1 LFSAN
6 LKPKI
11 PVNSLKGLVSFV
23 LPEGFSPLVLED
35 THHEFRTESR
45 AIDRYSLRDHYD
57 WSLGRG
63 RYVFVYKP
71 GRKVLGLLR
80 LELLKDHVLVD
91 LIARNRLFVES
102 ERVGTKLMRLAEDI
116 ARQTNRPEVRLES
129 VETAIGFYDD
139 KLGYE
144 EYDQSYK
151 DDEYGTLTPKRKK
164 IV

>member
-1 LFSAN
+1 
-6 LKPKI
+6 
-11 PVNSLKGLVSFV
+11 
-23 LPEGFSPLVLED
+23 
-35 THHEFRTESR
+35 
-45 AIDRYSLRDHYD
+45 
-57 WSLGRG
+57 
-63 RYVFVYKP
+63 
-71 GRKVLGLLR
+71 VLGLLR